1 LLNKIFLTYYPILKN
16 ILSNDTNFLENEFDN
31 NNSKIFAKALNKKS
45 DKFTLGTMV
54 MILHFVHSEEGK
66 SLKSSELFKSFR
78 NHILSYIGSDY
89 LNKSNIE
96 SLELITNKFRNKAAH
111 VESINKKESN
121 DFKHEA
127 IKTLNTFLN
136 NLK

>member
-1 LLNKIFLTYYPILKN
+1 L
-16 ILSNDTNFLENEFDN
+16 NDTNFLESEFDN

-54 MILHFVHSEEGK
+54 MILQFVHSEEGK

-78 NHILSYIGSDY
+78 NHILSYLKGDY
-89 LNKSNIE
+89 LNKSNID
-96 SLELITNKFRNKAAH
+96 SLELITNQYRNKAAH
-111 VESINKKESN
+111 VESINKKESS
-121 DFKHEA
+121 DFKQEA
-127 IKTLNTFLN
+127 IKALNSFLN